1 MPWSRIL
8 SFTAPLPYQAAIRGA
23 DVELYP
29 TTRGEF
35 RAELTQINLN
45 QLWMQRFDEKLPQ
58 VFASKIRAGRRV
70 IGFLTGEQPPI
81 QHGDQYLSPQ
91 DSVTCNSSLV

>member
-8 SFTAPLPYQAAIRGA
+8 SFADQLPYQAAIRAA

-29 TTRGEF
+29 TSRGEF

-58 VFASKIRAGRRV
+58 V
-70 IGFLTGEQPPI
+70 
-81 QHGDQYLSPQ
+81 
-91 DSVTCNSSLV
+91 